1 MLCVD
6 CVSVAVTLSPTPIV
20 LGAGVG
26 DTTLRLLELEDEIKD
41 LRKKLEDREEELK
54 SRQDEVLCLSASLLE
69 KEQLLFG
76 AGIQGGGGE
85 SKDDTTDASKLS
97 REALTRASQNLMLQ
111 ELEGLQKVFCQV
123 CDSHPFAN
131 AHAVS
136 DLIVLHEQSCFEA
149 TENRQLLKMLRQKN
163 ASLNAEVDALKGYIE
178 SGKVEDM
185 IDGDGGSK
193 NRRREM
199 RAEIQKLQAQ
209 LDDKNAEIERLKE
222 VYVDIALL
230 LLCHTR

>member
-1 MLCVD
+1 MT
-6 CVSVAVTLSPTPIV
+6 VSTLPSPTPRS
-20 LGAGVG
+20 LPP
-26 DTTLRLLELEDEIKD
+26 
-41 LRKKLEDREEELK
+41 
-54 SRQDEVLCLSASLLE
+54 RQVLCLSASLLE

-76 AGIQGGGGE
+76 AGIGE
-85 SKDDTTDASKLS
+85 AREETGDAAKLS
-97 REALTRASQNLMLQ
+97 REALSRASHNLMLQ

-123 CDSHPFAN
+123 CDSHPFAK

-163 ASLNAEVDALKGYIE
+163 ASLKGYIE

-185 IDGDGGSK
+185 VDGDGGSK

-199 RAEIQKLQAQ
+199 RAEIQKLQGQ
-209 LDDKNAEIERLKE
+209 LEEKEAEIDRLKQ
-222 VYVDIALL
+222 VYVGWGAL
-230 LLCHTR
+230 